1 MVGSDGSEISAEAR
15 EEVMAIGK
23 EAFVQVVMVL
33 FLLVVLVLVLVVIV
47 MGKEGFLQSPYH
59 CFQILTF
66 YHPSGRD

>member
-33 FLLVVLVLVLVVIV
+33 FLLVVLVLVVIV

-59 CFQILTF
+59 CFRILTF

>member
-23 EAFVQVVMVL
+23 EAFVQVVMV
-33 FLLVVLVLVLVVIV
+33 VLVLVVIV